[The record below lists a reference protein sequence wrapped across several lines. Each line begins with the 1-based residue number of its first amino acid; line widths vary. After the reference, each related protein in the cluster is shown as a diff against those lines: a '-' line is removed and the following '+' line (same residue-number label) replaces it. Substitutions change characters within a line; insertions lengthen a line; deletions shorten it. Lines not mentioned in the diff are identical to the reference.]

1 MINKVHEKDA
11 KWRSIAFNICKDR
24 DLADDL
30 VQEMYLKI
38 LPLQKKVSDGYV
50 TTTIKNL
57 FLNTIRDTKY
67 SVDLKEIE
75 VQERYEPNDFDNK
88 FIQASKELKFY
99 ELELLELSA
108 EHSVRDLESRYKIHY
123 STIARIINRAKE
135 KIWLNVEDQK
145 SKAED

>member
-1 MINKVHEKDA
+1 MLNKVYEKDA
-11 KWRSIAFNICKDR
+11 KWRSIAFNMCKNK

-38 LPLQKKVSDGYV
+38 IPLKKKVDDGYI
-50 TTTIKNL
+50 TTTLKNL
-57 FLNTIRDTKY
+57 FLKTIRDTKY
-67 SVDLKEIE
+67 SVALKDVASEDN
-75 VQERYEPNDFDNK
+75 YEPNDFENK
-88 FIQASKELKFY
+88 FIQASKRLKFY

-135 KIWLNVEDQK
+135 KIWQSLEEQ
-145 SKAED
+145 KAEG